1 LGWRLRF
8 GVARGDNIAQF
19 LEVAVVEFGIVRR
32 RIVLRWI
39 SRITVFGEEIA
50 VGNFGFDGSVVGN
63 EGAVDVAGAFE
74 GFIGFAFGEFGVVF
88 GTEFFGG
95 LVAVFL
101 EDVNLA
107 GEPAED
113 ADGASEF
120 FGFGSELFGR
130 YTVIEEARFRFRSI
144 LIDRR

>member
-1 LGWRLRF
+1 MGWRLRF
-8 GVARGDNIAQF
+8 GVARGDDVAQF

-74 GFIGFAFGEFGVVF
+74 GPLTSTPKRPGPDDCRASV
-88 GTEFFGG
+88 TR
-95 LVAVFL
+95 A
-101 EDVNLA
+101 A
-107 GEPAED
+107 PA
-113 ADGASEF
+113 
-120 FGFGSELFGR
+120 
-130 YTVIEEARFRFRSI
+130 
-144 LIDRR
+144 